1 MLAKS
6 RSIKTFAWLGPL
18 GGLLMLAPSLTASAA
33 EPKAEHYRGPAV
45 SVTVAKKKCFTDTID
60 VTGMLVPKQEVL
72 LRPAQQGYRISH
84 VLVEVGDTVIAG
96 QVLARLAPPEGMPGG
111 NVAVESPSAGVVGKV
126 SAVVGTLTSFQAP
139 PMFQI
144 IAKGEIE
151 LEAEVPTKIISRLSP
166 GQPASVKVIGVGLVP
181 GRVRFVA
188 PTVDGAT
195 QLGSA
200 RIFIGDDRRLRIG
213 TFGRASIVVGESC
226 GMAVPLSAVLYD
238 TIGPIVEVVS
248 DGHVVTRKVLLGLLS
263 NGVVEIREGLSEGDM
278 VVSRAG
284 AFLRDGD
291 LVRPVQPS
299 AKEATGDANAQ

>member
-181 GRVRFVA
+181 GRVRHCIHGRRG
-188 PTVDGAT
+188 D

-213 TFGRASIVVGESC
+213 AFGRASIHRRRKLRHGGAAVGRALRHDRPDRR
-226 GMAVPLSAVLYD
+226 GRQRRP
-238 TIGPIVEVVS
+238 
-248 DGHVVTRKVLLGLLS
+248 R
-263 NGVVEIREGLSEGDM
+263 GD
-278 VVSRAG
+278 AQG
-284 AFLRDGD
+284 AS
-291 LVRPVQPS
+291 RPVV
-299 AKEATGDANAQ
+299 